1 MEKSTT
7 SIAELPQSSG
17 IQNLRP
23 SVQIPQVPQV
33 SHVQEP
39 NQNLPVSTQQISNEF
54 YGQVSGQAQYTQQQ
68 QSQMG
73 EDQINYQPINLHPN
87 PYGTPQVTPEGL
99 PLPESSPQ
107 RTQTSVQPENYNVE
121 TMPQQSLPSRDIPMD
136 TLEYQHDSEIKPNH
150 IPSVKLTSDYIRDY
164 ENANE
169 EELKLHK
176 QKKYRQ
182 ETAHEAINDFQVP
195 ILVAVLYFLFS
206 MPIVSTFMRKHLTF
220 LKIYN
225 EDGNFNM
232 MGLIFK
238 SISFGSLF
246 YSMNTISNKLSNL

>member
-1 MEKSTT
+1 MANSTT
-7 SIAELPQSSG
+7 SIAELPQTATG

-23 SVQIPQVPQV
+23 SVQVPQGPQ
-33 SHVQEP
+33 VQEP
-39 NQNLPVSTQQISNEF
+39 NQSLPVSTQQISNEF
-54 YGQVSGQAQYTQQQ
+54 YGHISGQAQYPQQQ
-68 QSQMG
+68 PQMGG
-73 EDQINYQPINLHPN
+73 EDQINYKPINPHPN
-87 PYGTPQVTPEGL
+87 PYGTPQVAPEGL

-107 RTQTSVQPENYNVE
+107 RNQNPLQQQNYNVE
-121 TMPQQSLPSRDIPMD
+121 NMPKQGLPSRDIPMD

-150 IPSVKLTSDYIRDY
+150 VPSVKLTSDYIRDY
-164 ENANE
+164 EKANE

-176 QKKYRQ
+176 QQKYRQ

-238 SISFGSLF
+238 SVAFGSLF
-246 YSMNTISNKLSNL
+246 YSMNTISTKISNL